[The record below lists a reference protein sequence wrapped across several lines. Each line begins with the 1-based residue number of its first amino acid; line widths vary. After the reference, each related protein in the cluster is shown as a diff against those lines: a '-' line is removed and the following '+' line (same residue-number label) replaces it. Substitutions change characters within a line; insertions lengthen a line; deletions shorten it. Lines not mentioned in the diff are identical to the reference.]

1 MRYHI
6 ITFLLMLCGVL
17 LGLVSTSAHA
27 TIIHVG
33 LTDASGSTS
42 WTSPTIGDPH
52 GTVTLSGWE
61 YDNGNWA
68 SAAMY
73 YKNSGGAETGMGL
86 YCNSFGLN
94 LAHNRCSQHEIGST
108 PWQMLDL
115 NISKLTDWSSLT
127 FYLGSINGT
136 SYGDGGGANGDET
149 GYLLGAQCT
158 VGGKCAAPIVL
169 GSCTDFGSNGS
180 QTCSFT
186 FSADY
191 LLRLGIT
198 DIWVTP
204 SRTNPDG
211 TSNANILFGSSFDLQ
226 VPEPAELGI
235 FGFGI
240 LLIGLFLGLRRRKAA

>member
-1 MRYHI
+1 MRNFI
-6 ITFLLMLCGVL
+6 FTPLIMLCGVL
-17 LGLVSTSAHA
+17 LGLVSVSAHA

-61 YDNGNWA
+61 YDSGWTPA
-68 SAAMY
+68 TMY
-73 YKNSGGAETGMGL
+73 YKNGGGAENGL
-86 YCNSFGLN
+86 GVLCNQMPAN
-94 LAHNRCSQHEIGST
+94 NRCSQHEIGAT
-108 PWQMLDL
+108 PWQMIDL

-136 SYGDGGGANGDET
+136 SYGDGGGTNGNET
-149 GYLLGAQCT
+149 GYLLGAQCM
-158 VGGKCAAPIVL
+158 VGDKCATPIVL
-169 GSCTDFGSNGS
+169 GSCTDFGTNGS

-211 TSNANILFGSSFDLQ
+211 TNNANILFGSSFDLQ
-226 VPEPAELGI
+226 VPEPAELGM

-240 LLIGLFLGLRRRKAA
+240 LLIGLFLGLRRRKIA